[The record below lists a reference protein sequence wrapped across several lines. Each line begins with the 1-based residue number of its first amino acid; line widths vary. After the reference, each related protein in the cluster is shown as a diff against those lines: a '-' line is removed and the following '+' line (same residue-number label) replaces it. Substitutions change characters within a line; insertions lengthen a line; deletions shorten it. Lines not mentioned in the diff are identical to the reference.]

1 MQVPSMLQ
9 GESLKRL
16 LQGAAAG
23 AVVAMVVGF
32 NWGGWV
38 LGSTADK
45 MATERVTT
53 ALVAVA
59 TPVCVDKFQHQPGVQ
74 AKWAELKAID
84 TWRRDSYI
92 TESGFATPAG
102 STAPNRDVA
111 SACALALSKIIEA
124 QTPPRAK

>member
-23 AVVAMVVGF
+23 AVATTFVGF
-32 NWGGWV
+32 NWGGW
-38 LGSTADK
+38 LLSSTADK

-74 AKWAELKAID
+74 AKWAELKALD
-84 TWRRDSYI
+84 SWRRDTYI
-92 TESGFATPAG
+92 TDSGFATPDG
-102 STAPNRDVA
+102 SAAPNRDVA
-111 SACALALSKIIEA
+111 SACALALSKILEA
-124 QTPPRAK
+124 QIPPRAK